1 VCKFEG
7 LYRRPSTMRL
17 SPNLPQVFVVLCLV
31 LVPATC
37 RRAELSTLSGGGG
50 ASGLSSLRRSLACI
64 GNETF
69 ACNDGRCIPRSWR
82 CDGDIDCKN
91 EEDERNCTTTC
102 GPEEFQCSK
111 DQPVPA
117 FKSAHQTCIPSRW
130 VCDGE
135 FDCEDRSDERNC
147 PDVKC
152 TENQFTCSEFDGQFK
167 LCIPKSWQCDGQK
180 DCASGADEEN
190 CEKRKCEDNDFQC
203 ANGICI
209 FKNWKCDGEDDCG
222 DRSDETNCTESL
234 QQICDSKHM
243 FKCHTEGCI
252 SKDWVCDGEADCF
265 DHSDER
271 NCTDTPHECAHPET
285 EFACAS
291 GRYCINRMWY
301 CDGEEDCPD
310 GSDERNCA
318 SARECVKGERKCPS
332 SNLCISESQWCNG
345 IEDCPDGSDEMH
357 CPKNGTVESCDPIT
371 KYTCPT
377 SPPVCVKYS
386 DLCVKRGHNDCGDD
400 ITCAKNI
407 AICTEKSDYCDCH
420 NSFVK
425 NVQICHCRA
434 GFRAVNGK
442 CEDIN
447 ECEQPGACD
456 QICVNTPGSYACRCH
471 HGYKL
476 SRSPN
481 STVPNRCRALGGDP
495 LLLLSNRATIRQFDL
510 VTNVHVPLIQSPGSA
525 VAMDFHLENGTLVWS
540 DIALQKILMCKIGN
554 DSVHH
559 HLAVR
564 DKCAEGEQSVLLDSN
579 VHTPDGLAV
588 DWIHNLLFWTDGGL
602 DQVNVMDLET
612 GQKRTLF
619 YDGLEEPRAI
629 AVDPEMGLIF
639 WTDWGK
645 EARIERAG
653 MDGQHRT
660 VIVKGERVKWPNG
673 LALDYID
680 KRVYWADAKVKSI
693 FSCDY
698 WGRDV
703 KIILHSHQYL
713 RHPFSIAVFEDR
725 IYYTDWEHDGVI
737 TINKFTGGEMRTVM
751 QKVSTPMTVRIY
763 HRLAQP
769 KLPNKCYNS
778 GCEQMCLPR
787 AVYRKTEPALETE
800 WHDRPYA
807 CMCQGDT
814 PTDLIECAVDI
825 ATGGAGRG
833 FSLSTMLFF
842 LMLAIFGVMGV
853 VYYRKRNSSGAF
865 TALNFDNPIYRRTTE
880 PDMDDPFRDPFS
892 ENNGVQIGP
901 GNARLVMADPEEN
914 VHNSS
919 IEPMDRPLTT

>member
-1 VCKFEG
+1 CV
-7 LYRRPSTMRL
+7 
-17 SPNLPQVFVVLCLV
+17 
-31 LVPATC
+31 
-37 RRAELSTLSGGGG
+37 
-50 ASGLSSLRRSLACI
+50 

-69 ACNDGRCIPRSWR
+69 ACNDGRCIPKSWR
-82 CDGDIDCKN
+82 CDGDVDCKN
-91 EEDERNCTTTC
+91 EEDEKNCSTTC
-102 GPEEFQCSK
+102 GPEEFHCAK
-111 DQPVPA
+111 EQPAPA
-117 FKSAHQTCIPSRW
+117 FKTAQMCIPSRW

-135 FDCEDRSDERNC
+135 FDCEDRSDERDC

-152 TENQFTCSEFDGQFK
+152 NENQFTCSEFDGQFK

-190 CEKRKCEDNDFQC
+190 CEKRKCEDTDFQC

-222 DRSDETNCTESL
+222 DRSDEKNCTQTP
-234 QQICDSKHM
+234 QQICDSKRM
-243 FKCHTEGCI
+243 FKCLTSDGCI

-271 NCTDTPHECAHPET
+271 NCTETPHECAHPET
-285 EFACAS
+285 ARNLFIQNILRKSQIFVNFRNSHVLLGGTALT
-291 GRYCINRMWY
+291 
-301 CDGEEDCPD
+301 DC
-310 GSDERNCA
+310 GT
-318 SARECVKGERKCPS
+318 VTERKTAQMVAMSEIVLQQESVSKENEDVLLATFAFLRLSGAMGLKIVLTVPMSCTV
-332 SNLCISESQWCNG
+332 LLMAQGLKIYIS
-345 IEDCPDGSDEMH
+345 
-357 CPKNGTVESCDPIT
+357 VESCDKDT
-371 KYTCPT
+371 QFSCPT
-377 SPPVCVKYS
+377 DPPICVKYK
-386 DLCVKRGHNDCGDD
+386 DLCLERGHNDCGDD
-400 ITCAKNI
+400 ITCAKNLS
-407 AICTEKSDYCDCH
+407 ICTEKSDYCDCH
-420 NSFVK
+420 KSYAK
-425 NVQICHCRA
+425 NVRICHCRA
-434 GFRAVNGK
+434 GFRAVNEK

-447 ECEQPGACD
+447 ECEQPGTCD
-456 QICVNTPGSYACRCH
+456 QICENTPGSYVCRCH

-476 SRSPN
+476 SRSQN

-510 VTNVHVPLIQSPGSA
+510 VTNVHIPLIQSPGSA

-564 DKCAEGEQSVLLDSN
+564 EKCADGEQSILLDSD

-588 DWIHNLLFWTDGGL
+588 DWVHNLLFWTDGGL
-602 DQVNVMDLET
+602 DQVLINFRKFSLDLIADALFEVNVMDLT
-612 GQKRTLF
+612 TRRKRTLF
-619 YDGLEEPRAI
+619 SDGLEEPRAI

-698 WGRDV
+698 WGRDI

-769 KLPNKCYNS
+769 PLPNKCINS
-778 GCEQMCLPR
+778 GCDQMCLPR
-787 AVYRKTEPALETE
+787 AVYRKKERALETV
-800 WHDRPYA
+800 WHDRPFA
-807 CMCQGDT
+807 CMCEGNT
-814 PTDLIECAVDI
+814 PTDLIECAIDI
-825 ATGGAGRG
+825 ASGGTGRG

-842 LMLAIFGVMGV
+842 LMLSIFAVMGV
-853 VYYRKRNSSGAF
+853 LYYRKRHSPGAF

-880 PDMDDPFRDPFS
+880 PDMDDPFRDPFND
-892 ENNGVQIGP
+892 NNAIQDQRNVS
-901 GNARLVMADPEEN
+901 LVLADPEDN
-914 VHNSS
+914 VHNSM
-919 IEPMDRPLTT
+919 IDPMDRPVTT

>member
-1 VCKFEG
+1 
-7 LYRRPSTMRL
+7 M
-17 SPNLPQVFVVLCLV
+17 
-31 LVPATC
+31 
-37 RRAELSTLSGGGG
+37 
-50 ASGLSSLRRSLACI
+50 RSLSDITILACD

-69 ACNDGRCIPRSWR
+69 TCNNGRCIPRSWR
-82 CDGDIDCKN
+82 CDGDIDCKDK
-91 EEDERNCTTTC
+91 EDEQNCTVDGQIQC
-102 GPEEFQCSK
+102 GPEEFHCAK

-117 FKSAHQTCIPSRW
+117 FKTAHQTCIPSRW

-135 FDCEDRSDERNC
+135 FDCEDRSDERDC
-147 PDVKC
+147 PDVHC
-152 TENQFTCSEFDGQFK
+152 TENQFTCSEFDGKFK
-167 LCIPKSWQCDGQK
+167 LCIPKSWQCDGQM

-190 CEKRKCEDNDFQC
+190 CAKRKCEDNDFQC

-209 FKNWKCDGEDDCG
+209 FKNWECDGEDDCG
-222 DRSDETNCTESL
+222 DRSDESNCTSTP
-234 QQICDSKHM
+234 QQICDFKHM
-243 FKCHTEGCI
+243 FKCVSSDGCI
-252 SKDWVCDGEADCF
+252 SKDWVCDGEADCL

-271 NCTDTPHECAHPET
+271 NCSDTPHECAHPET

-291 GRYCINRMWY
+291 GRYCINKMWY

-318 SARECVKGERKCPS
+318 SSRECVKGERSCPG
-332 SNLCISESQWCNG
+332 SNLCISDSQWLVFMCNG
-345 IEDCPDGSDEMH
+345 VEDCPDGSDELH
-357 CPKNGTVESCDPIT
+357 CDKNSTA
-371 KYTCPT
+371 
-377 SPPVCVKYS
+377 VC
-386 DLCVKRGHNDCGDD
+386 
-400 ITCAKNI
+400 A
-407 AICTEKSDYCDCH
+407 EKSDYCDCH

-425 NVQICHCRA
+425 NAHC
-434 GFRAVNGK
+434 K
-442 CEDIN
+442 I
-447 ECEQPGACD
+447 PGTCD
-456 QICVNTPGSYACRCH
+456 QICENTLGSYVCRCH

-476 SRSPN
+476 SRSSD

-525 VAMDFHLENGTLVWS
+525 VAMDFHLRNGTLVWS

-564 DKCAEGEQSVLLDSN
+564 EKCAEGEQHVLLESN

-588 DWIHNLLFWTDGGL
+588 DWVHNLLFWTDGGL

-612 GQKRTLF
+612 RRTRTLF
-619 YDGLEEPRAI
+619 SDGLEEPRAI

-680 KRVYWADAKVKSI
+680 KRVV
-693 FSCDY
+693 
-698 WGRDV
+698 
-703 KIILHSHQYL
+703 LHSHQYL

-763 HRLAQP
+763 HKLAQP
-769 KLPNKCYNS
+769 KLPNKCDNS
-778 GCEQMCLPR
+778 GCNEMCLPR
-787 AVYRKTEPALETE
+787 AVYRKTEPALETD

-807 CMCQGDT
+807 CMCQGNT
-814 PTDLIECAVDI
+814 PADLIECA
-825 ATGGAGRG
+825 GK
-833 FSLSTMLFF
+833 
-842 LMLAIFGVMGV
+842 IFVGL
-853 VYYRKRNSSGAF
+853 VYYRKRHYNGSF

-880 PDMDDPFRDPFS
+880 PDMDDPFRDPFTY
-892 ENNGVQIGP
+892 
-901 GNARLVMADPEEN
+901 D
-914 VHNSS
+914 
-919 IEPMDRPLTT
+919 

>member
-1 VCKFEG
+1 
-7 LYRRPSTMRL
+7 M
-17 SPNLPQVFVVLCLV
+17 
-31 LVPATC
+31 
-37 RRAELSTLSGGGG
+37 
-50 ASGLSSLRRSLACI
+50 RSLSDITISACD

-69 ACNDGRCIPRSWR
+69 TCNNGRCIPRSWR
-82 CDGDIDCKN
+82 CDGDIDCKDK
-91 EEDERNCTTTC
+91 EDEQNCTVDGQIQC
-102 GPEEFQCSK
+102 GPEEFHCAK
-111 DQPVPA
+111 DHPAPA
-117 FKSAHQTCIPSRW
+117 FKTAHQTCIPSRW

-135 FDCEDRSDERNC
+135 FDCEDRSDERDC
-147 PDVKC
+147 PGWFGFIRQFSPYFYLYCGTLDVPVWCLKQAPSVFGRGRRRECCYFISTRTLVYGDLYNPLDLSFFADVHC
-152 TENQFTCSEFDGQFK
+152 TENQFTCSEFDGKFK
-167 LCIPKSWQCDGQK
+167 LCIPKSWQCDGQM

-190 CEKRKCEDNDFQC
+190 CAKRKCEDNDFQC

-209 FKNWKCDGEDDCG
+209 FKNWECDGEDDCG
-222 DRSDETNCTESL
+222 DRSDESNCTSTP
-234 QQICDSKHM
+234 QQICDSKLM
-243 FKCHTEGCI
+243 FKCVSSDGCI
-252 SKDWVCDGEADCF
+252 SKDWVCDGEADCL

-271 NCTDTPHECAHPET
+271 NCSDTPHECAHPET

-318 SARECVKGERKCPS
+318 SSRECVKGERSCPG
-332 SNLCISESQWCNG
+332 SNLCISDSQW
-345 IEDCPDGSDEMH
+345 
-357 CPKNGTVESCDPIT
+357 
-371 KYTCPT
+371 
-377 SPPVCVKYS
+377 
-386 DLCVKRGHNDCGDD
+386 
-400 ITCAKNI
+400 
-407 AICTEKSDYCDCH
+407 
-420 NSFVK
+420 
-425 NVQICHCRA
+425 
-434 GFRAVNGK
+434 
-442 CEDIN
+442 
-447 ECEQPGACD
+447 
-456 QICVNTPGSYACRCH
+456 
-471 HGYKL
+471 
-476 SRSPN
+476 
-481 STVPNRCRALGGDP
+481 
-495 LLLLSNRATIRQFDL
+495 ATIRQFDL

-525 VAMDFHLENGTLVWS
+525 VAMDFHLRNGTLVWS

-564 DKCAEGEQSVLLDSN
+564 EKCAEGEQHVLLESN

-588 DWIHNLLFWTDGGL
+588 DWVHNLLFWTDGGL

-612 GQKRTLF
+612 RRTRTLF
-619 YDGLEEPRAI
+619 SDGLEEPRAI

-680 KRVYWADAKVKSI
+680 KRVYWADAKIKSI

-698 WGRDV
+698 WGRDIKV
-703 KIILHSHQYL
+703 VLHSHQYL

-763 HRLAQP
+763 HKLAQP
-769 KLPNKCYNS
+769 KLPNKCDNS
-778 GCEQMCLPR
+778 GCNEMCLPR
-787 AVYRKTEPALETE
+787 AVYRKTEPALETD

-807 CMCQGDT
+807 CMCQGNT
-814 PTDLIECAVDI
+814 PTDLIECAE
-825 ATGGAGRG
+825 
-833 FSLSTMLFF
+833 M
-842 LMLAIFGVMGV
+842 AIDDYIEGL
-853 VYYRKRNSSGAF
+853 VYYRKRHYNGSF

-880 PDMDDPFRDPFS
+880 PDMDDPFRDPFTDNS
-892 ENNGVQIGP
+892 GVQIGP
-901 GNARLVMADPEEN
+901 GNARLVLANPEDN
-914 VHNSS
+914 IHNSVVS
-919 IEPMDRPLTT
+919 PFVLFFTTV